1 MSVFYP
7 ADILAFAMCSS
18 LSRLKFLAS
27 IAKPQGEFC
36 RQAVTV
42 KHMLFKVKH
51 QGSIRNKYNKK
62 SSRGGPLGAPVK
74 PYLTR
79 ADQ

>member
-27 IAKPQGEFC
+27 IAKPQGEYC
-36 RQAVTV
+36 RQAV

-51 QGSIRNKYNKK
+51 QGSIWYDYNNK
-62 SSRGGPLGAPVK
+62 SSRGAPVK

>member
-27 IAKPQGEFC
+27 LAQGEYC
-36 RQAVTV
+36 RQAV

-51 QGSIRNKYNKK
+51 QGSIWYEYNNK
-62 SSRGGPLGAPVK
+62 SSRGAPLGAPVK